1 MKHHIYAFAT
11 ALAGVTGAGLV
22 AAPALAQN
30 FIISSSL
37 PQSHLWTGGHMVDF
51 IEILETESHGAITLT
66 PFFAGE
72 LTGVGRELDALQGG
86 TVHIAAPLLAPYHEG
101 AFPLSDVTQLPTYG
115 TDSAMVTRAFQQLLD
130 SEEELADGKTFYEYE
145 IEPKGIRAWAIGAT
159 SAYTISTAGKN
170 PTAPA
175 DFKGMPLRAGSAI
188 HTLMLNEMGA
198 TPVTM
203 PASNVYEALS
213 RGTVNGLVLA
223 ISDWPAYSLE
233 SLLKNTITDVSIG
246 HWESYL
252 AISNDAW
259 DQMDDASKATFD
271 AAARRAA
278 VNNSALWDERL
289 DVVKKEAGEKYGSV
303 FTPVTELTPEMQGFI
318 ATASANTWKVWVEK
332 LEGEGH
338 PAKATATQYAR
349 IILAEGGA
357 LPEGVAAY
365 LGL

>member
-1 MKHHIYAFAT
+1 MKHHVFALAVAT
-11 ALAGVTGAGLV
+11 ALAGTTAM
-22 AAPALAQN
+22 PALAQN
-30 FIISSSL
+30 LIISSSL
-37 PQSHLWTGGHMVDF
+37 PQAHLWTGGHMVDF
-51 IEILETESHGAITLT
+51 MEILEADSNGAITFT

-115 TDSAMVTRAFQQLLD
+115 TDSAIATRAFQRLLD
-130 SEEELADGKTFYEYE
+130 SEDVLKDGKTFYQYE
-145 IEPKGIRAWAIGAT
+145 IESKGIRAWAIGAT
-159 SAYTISTAGKN
+159 SAYSISTAGKN
-170 PTAPA
+170 PEAPA

-188 HTLMLNEMGA
+188 HTLVLNELGA

-233 SLLKNTITDVSIG
+233 SVLKNSITDVAIG

-259 DQMDDASKATFD
+259 DQLDEAGKAAFD
-271 AAARRAA
+271 EAARKAA
-278 VNNSALWDERL
+278 VNNSTLWDTRL
-289 DVVKKEAGEKYGSV
+289 DIVQKEAAEKYGSK
-303 FTPVTELTPEMQGFI
+303 FTPVGELSAEMQAFI
-318 ATASANTWKVWVEK
+318 ATAGANTWKVWVEK

-338 PAKATATQYAR
+338 PAKATAALYAK
-349 IILAEGGA
+349 IIVAEGGQ

>member
-1 MKHHIYAFAT
+1 MKRHFY
-11 ALAGVTGAGLV
+11 ALAASAAFTGLTAM
-22 AAPALAQN
+22 PALAQN

-37 PQSHLWTGGHMVDF
+37 PQAHLWTGGHMVDF
-51 IEILETESHGAITLT
+51 MEILEKSSNGAVSFT

-86 TVHIAAPLLAPYHEG
+86 AVHIAAPLLAPYHEG

-115 TDSAMVTRAFQQLLD
+115 TDSPMVTRAFQKLLD
-130 SEEELADGKTFYEYE
+130 SDAVLKDGKTFMQYE
-145 IEPKGIRAWAIGAT
+145 IEPKGIRVWAIGAT
-159 SAYTISTAGKN
+159 SAYSLSTAGKALE
-170 PTAPA
+170 TPA

-188 HTLMLNEMGA
+188 HTLFLNETGS

-233 SLLKNTITDVSIG
+233 ALLKDTITDVAIG

-259 DQMDDASKATFD
+259 DQMDDAGKAAFD
-271 AAARRAA
+271 AAARQAA
-278 VNNSALWDERL
+278 GNNAVVWDARL
-289 DVVKKEAGEKYGSV
+289 ETVRKDASEKHGAR
-303 FTPVTELTPEMQGFI
+303 FTPVGELSAEMQAFI
-318 ATASANTWKVWVEK
+318 AASGAKTWKVWVEK

-338 PAKATATQYAR
+338 PARATAALYAK
-349 IILAEGGA
+349 IILEEGGQ
-357 LPEGVAAY
+357 LPEGVAEY

>member
-1 MKHHIYAFAT
+1 MKRHFYALAASAALLGLT
-11 ALAGVTGAGLV
+11 ALP
-22 AAPALAQN
+22 AAAQN

-37 PQSHLWTGGHMVDF
+37 PQAHLWTGGHMVDF
-51 IEILETESHGAITLT
+51 MEILEKSSDGAVTFT

-86 TVHIAAPLLAPYHEG
+86 AVHIAAPLLAPYHEG

-115 TDSAMVTRAFQQLLD
+115 TDSPMVTRAFQTLLD
-130 SEEELADGKTFYEYE
+130 SDEVLKDGKTFYQYE
-145 IEPKGIRAWAIGAT
+145 IEPKGIRVWAIGAT
-159 SAYTISTAGKN
+159 SAYSLSTAGKALE
-170 PTAPA
+170 APA
-175 DFKGMPLRAGSAI
+175 DFQGMPLRAGSAI
-188 HTLMLNEMGA
+188 HTLFLNETGS

-233 SLLKNTITDVSIG
+233 AVLKNTITDVAIG

-259 DQMDDASKATFD
+259 DQLDDAGKKAFD
-271 AAARRAA
+271 EAARAAA
-278 VNNSALWDERL
+278 VNNSVVWDERL
-289 DVVKKEAGEKYGSV
+289 EKVRAESSEKHGAK
-303 FTPVTELTPEMQGFI
+303 FTPVTEYSDEMQAFI
-318 ATASANTWKVWVEK
+318 ATAGANTWKVWIEK

-338 PAKATATQYAR
+338 PARATAALYAR
-349 IILAEGGA
+349 IILDEGGQ
-357 LPEGVAAY
+357 LPEGVAEY